1 MTQLFDSKFD
11 PSINDPNTS
20 ALLNSLPSN
29 SSLTRYVFDRF
40 VHHTR
45 NMGSHSRTREY
56 NDALHDDIP
65 VEFAHKLKMK
75 LAPHREVPQECPC
88 CHSPCNYHEH
98 DDSVEWES
106 SECGPEQT

>member
-1 MTQLFDSKFD
+1 
-11 PSINDPNTS
+11 
-20 ALLNSLPSN
+20 
-29 SSLTRYVFDRF
+29 
-40 VHHTR
+40 
-45 NMGSHSRTREY
+45 MGSHSRTREY